1 MFGKIVQL
9 RGVPLEDGFEVEY
22 GVALHQDCTVDF
34 ESARISAVG
43 ISDVKKKCIYCGA
56 YVISKLHDSFA
67 DILLPVFDEKYL
79 NPNVDIEDYLL
90 VIIPY
95 SSKIETTAKKIAG
108 RYSTEAFL
116 EMHAGDTIKVC
127 KVGANPETYMAVQAG
142 NEMFLIKKNR

>member
-9 RGVPLEDGFEVEY
+9 RGIPLEIEY
-22 GVALHQDCTVDF
+22 GVTLRQDCTVDF
-34 ESARISAVG
+34 GPARLSAVG

-56 YVISKLHDSFA
+56 YVISKLHDSFV

-95 SSKIETTAKKIAG
+95 ASDIKTTAVKIAG
-108 RYSTEAFL
+108 KYPTEAIL

-127 KVGANPETYMAVQAG
+127 YAGVNYGTYMAVQAG